1 MTASDSST
9 LRPAEPPP
17 RRRGPLPAVRGAV
30 RRARAG
36 VAAVAPAV
44 GGWLL
49 LAVASAPPALAA
61 VCPQAPPGTQQ
72 FADDITSWVKWGVL
86 ALIGIGA
93 VGSIGAVA
101 FGRFMHN
108 TQVSRFGTT
117 GTLAAVCCAIA
128 YGVILVIVDS
138 IVGTGCT

>member
-1 MTASDSST
+1 MTQ
-9 LRPAEPPP
+9 PHVPPGP
-17 RRRGPLPAVRGAV
+17 SRRRGRAAAARLAA
-30 RRARAG
+30 ARAAFLC
-36 VAAVAPAV
+36 AAFWAAGMV
-44 GGWLL
+44 
-49 LAVASAPPALAA
+49 LAGPASAAPSVYAA
-61 VCPQAPPGTQQ
+61 VCPEAPPGTQE

>member
-1 MTASDSST
+1 MTDTPRTELEAAPTASH
-9 LRPAEPPP
+9 PPPP
-17 RRRGPLPAVRGAV
+17 RFGLRSAVH
-30 RRARAG
+30 RARTAG
-36 VAAVAPAV
+36 AALSAAVT
-44 GGWLL
+44 GWLL
-49 LAVASAPPALAA
+49 LALASAPPALAA
-61 VCPQAPPGTQQ
+61 VCPEAPPGTQE
-72 FADDITSWVKWGVL
+72 FADDITGWVKWGVL

>member
-1 MTASDSST
+1 MTQPHNCP
-9 LRPAEPPP
+9 LRRGGRPA
-17 RRRGPLPAVRGAV
+17 AVRLAA
-30 RRARAG
+30 ARAAVLCAAFWAAGMVLAGPANAAPG
-36 VAAVAPAV
+36 V
-44 GGWLL
+44 
-49 LAVASAPPALAA
+49 SAA
-61 VCPQAPPGTQQ
+61 VCPEAPPGTQE

>member
-1 MTASDSST
+1 MTTPTPAQTTAAASNRAQA
-9 LRPAEPPP
+9 LL
-17 RRRGPLPAVRGAV
+17 RRGLAAATALG
-30 RRARAG
+30 
-36 VAAVAPAV
+36 AAVT
-44 GGWLL
+44 GWML
-49 LAVASAPPALAA
+49 LAVALAPPALAA
-61 VCPQAPPGTQQ
+61 VCPEAPPGTQE

>member
-1 MTASDSST
+1 MN
-9 LRPAEPPP
+9 RPTIPPGTPP
-17 RRRGPLPAVRGAV
+17 RHRGRAAA
-30 RRARAG
+30 ARAAVLCAAFWAAGMVLAGPANAAPG
-36 VAAVAPAV
+36 VF
-44 GGWLL
+44 
-49 LAVASAPPALAA
+49 AA
-61 VCPQAPPGTQQ
+61 VCPQAPPGTQE

-101 FGRFMHN
+101 FGRFLHN